1 MTERVVGQIIRRS
14 ESCPNHVTICLYL
27 PLFHDATL
35 SHINSPVILPQPVCH
50 MSCIN
55 IIELVNI
62 SKLAVDIPV
71 ESITGLAFVFL
82 ATNVTEYFFHIQGMR
97 DAYLVCY
104 KFSFAS
110 NQLVELNSFTFSP
123 FPHLYPEYNIR
134 WCDCLGR
141 SIFTSIEV
149 VRQEMW
155 RMLCKYGQSQG
166 FFPKG
171 TIKLPI
177 SNQFSY
183 NMFNFLAQEGMH
195 SQLLTI
201 HDQEC

>member
-1 MTERVVGQIIRRS
+1 MVTITSILNEADLIPYHDDPPVYVPAIKALVTMGHFITVSHLNAVDMTERVVGQIIRRS

-97 DAYLVCY
+97 DAYLVRY
-104 KFSFAS
+104 KFSFCLQS
-110 NQLVELNSFTFSP
+110 TGGVKFL
-123 FPHLYPEYNIR
+123 HL
-134 WCDCLGR
+134 
-141 SIFTSIEV
+141 F
-149 VRQEMW
+149 
-155 RMLCKYGQSQG
+155 
-166 FFPKG
+166 
-171 TIKLPI
+171 PI
-177 SNQFSY
+177 S
-183 NMFNFLAQEGMH
+183 
-195 SQLLTI
+195 
-201 HDQEC
+201 